1 MAGTGRL
8 LGVDVGSKRVGIART
23 DPFRTFASPVD
34 TFSVSGSFS
43 EIKRQVKDEGP
54 VIGIVVGWPLTPQ
67 GTPTNATS
75 LAEAYIKKL
84 EKDHPD
90 IPIHKMD
97 ERFSSKEAGIIL
109 LNSGVPK
116 KKRRKKG
123 RLDQAAAAYILQEF
137 LEANPDI

>member
-1 MAGTGRL
+1 LAVTGRL

-23 DPFRTFASPVD
+23 DPFRTFASPVNSF
-34 TFSVSGSFS
+34 TLSGSFS
-43 EIKRQVKDEGP
+43 EIKRQINNDGP

-84 EKDHPD
+84 KKDFPD
-90 IPIHKMD
+90 IPVYKMD
-97 ERFSSKEAGIIL
+97 ERFSSKEAGKIL
-109 LNSGVPK
+109 AESGVPK
-116 KKRRKKG
+116 KKRREKG

>member
-1 MAGTGRL
+1 MAGAGRL
-8 LGVDVGSKRVGIART
+8 LGIDVGSKRVGVART
-23 DPFRTFASPVD
+23 DPFRTFATPVD
-34 TFSVSGSFS
+34 TFSVSNSFS

-67 GTPTNATS
+67 GAPTNATP

-90 IPIHKMD
+90 IPIYKMD

-123 RLDQAAAAYILQEF
+123 RLDQAVAAYILQEF